1 MLQVV
6 PKPKN
11 VFKSIHV
18 PELYIS
24 QTFSRYV
31 LADCDLDPI
40 LIALQL
46 EIE

>member
-1 MLQVV
+1 MFR
-6 PKPKN
+6 N
-11 VFKSIHV
+11 WIF
-18 PELYIS
+18 

-46 EIE
+46 EIELEDNLCGYQGNL